1 MKDIRMIAKP
11 VRALA
16 ASTVLVL
23 ALAVGGC
30 TQTVAPATGS
40 DAGSAAVQA
49 GSAAQSADDAQI
61 TVQVTVD
68 SSAADG
74 SVSFD
79 GTVELAEDATVLDAL
94 KATGLTLDVQDSE
107 YGAFVNAIDGLA
119 TGAFGDASGW
129 GYDINGEMVMD
140 SADVA
145 TVADGDVVA
154 WTYLV

>member
-16 ASTVLVL
+16 ASAVLVL
-23 ALAVGGC
+23 SLAVGGC

-49 GSAAQSADDAQI
+49 GSAAATADDAQI

>member
-16 ASTVLVL
+16 ASAVLVL

-49 GSAAQSADDAQI
+49 GSAAATADDAQI

-68 SSAADG
+68 SSAADS